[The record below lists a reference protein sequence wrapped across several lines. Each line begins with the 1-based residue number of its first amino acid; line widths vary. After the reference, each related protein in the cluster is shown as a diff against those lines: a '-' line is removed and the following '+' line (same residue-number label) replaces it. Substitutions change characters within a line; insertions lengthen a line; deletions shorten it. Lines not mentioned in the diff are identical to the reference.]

1 MYNALLHAH
10 SGLRW
15 IVLVLIIWALFKSFS
30 GWLGKKEYQK
40 SDRLA
45 ALFAMVFTHI
55 QLLVGLIL
63 YMDSPNVSFASGLM
77 KDTMLRFYTVEH
89 VLMMIIAIVIITIGY
104 TTAKSMTEAVDKH
117 KRIAIMYGIGF
128 LIMLVA
134 IPWPFR
140 ELGAGWF

>member
-30 GWLGKKEYQK
+30 GWLGKKEYQN
-40 SDRLA
+40 SDRLS
-45 ALFAMVFTHI
+45 ALFAMVFSHI
-55 QLLVGLIL
+55 QLLVGLLL
-63 YMDSPNVSFASGLM
+63 YMDSPNVSFQSGLM
-77 KDTMLRFYTVEH
+77 KNTMLRFYTVEH
-89 VLMMIIAIVIITIGY
+89 VLMMIIAITIITIGFS
-104 TTAKSMTEAVDKH
+104 TAKSITDAVNKH

-128 LIMLVA
+128 LIMLAA

-140 ELGAGWF
+140 NLGAGWF